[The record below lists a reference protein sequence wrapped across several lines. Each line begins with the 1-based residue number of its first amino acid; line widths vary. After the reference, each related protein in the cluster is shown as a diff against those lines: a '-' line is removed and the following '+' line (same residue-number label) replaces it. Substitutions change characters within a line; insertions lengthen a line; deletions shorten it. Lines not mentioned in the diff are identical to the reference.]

1 MTQYFNHNRCLNKER
16 NLTVMS
22 VLNVNYARKRFTPA
36 ISGKMSISVGGVMIS
51 KARLRYVYY
60 RALFN
65 VTIVA
70 KDSVT
75 QSNYV

>member
-1 MTQYFNHNRCLNKER
+1 
-16 NLTVMS
+16 MS

-75 QSNYV
+75 QSNYVWNVTNNNKVFLLDKGEIL